1 MSVNIDA
8 TDLGAIQHYQVNS
21 FRSFKKTNK
30 QGQNKVEKEQQDK
43 LSKRQTDKDK
53 GKGKHT
59 KNAH

>member
-30 QGQNKVEKEQQDK
+30 QGQSKVEKE
-43 LSKRQTDKDK
+43 T
-53 GKGKHT
+53 G
-59 KNAH
+59 